1 MKLFYREMGEGFP
14 LVILHGLYGSSDNW
28 MSIGREL
35 SHHFRV
41 ILVDQRNH
49 GKSPHSMQHTYP
61 DMANDLLELIDVL
74 DLSSVDIVGHS
85 MGGKTAMLFAQQNPD
100 RLRKLVV
107 VDISPA
113 GYDLSQKTNES
124 RHEELHRKIITAMS
138 LLKPELATSRQQ
150 LDEILAKNIPDVRVR
165 QFLLKNIK
173 RDEEGFFRWTLNVRA
188 ISNHIPSMMGNI
200 FSEDKQ
206 LSVTTPTLFVKGEKS
221 NYITQN
227 DEERIKL
234 WFSNYQM
241 QIISNVGHWVHAEAP
256 EKLISLIN
264 SFLI

>member
-35 SHHFRV
+35 SLHFKV

-113 GYDLSQKTNES
+113 EYDISHKTNES
-124 RHEELHRKIITAMS
+124 RYEELHRKIITAMS

-150 LDEILAKNIPDVRVR
+150 LDEILAKNIRDVRIR
-165 QFLLKNIK
+165 HFLLKNVK
-173 RDEEGFFRWTLNVRA
+173 RDEKGFFRWTINVKA
-188 ISNHIPSMMGNI
+188 ISKNLPSVMGTI
-200 FSEDKQ
+200 FSDDMQ
-206 LSVTTPTLFVKGEKS
+206 LPVATPTLFVKGEKS

-227 DEERIKL
+227 DEEKIKR
-234 WFSNYQM
+234 WFSNCKI
-241 QIISNVGHWVHAEAP
+241 QIIPNVGHWLHAEAP
-256 EKLISLIN
+256 TQFVSLVN
-264 SFLI
+264 SFLL